1 LLQTKEKRIE
11 KQKYLYI
18 CFIDYVKAFV
28 CVKHDTLLE
37 IIQGFDIDAKDLRL
51 IRNMYYGQKAAIR
64 IKGELGEWVCIQK
77 DVRQG
82 CIQSPDLFN
91 LYSEKA
97 LKTIRMCDGFDLEGA
112 NYNNLRYAD
121 DIALIADSEEK
132 LQRLLKVVAKESE
145 RLGLRINCDKTYVL
159 VASK

>member
-1 LLQTKEKRIE
+1 M
-11 KQKYLYI
+11 
-18 CFIDYVKAFV
+18 
-28 CVKHDTLLE
+28 KHDTLLE

-82 CIQSPDLFN
+82 CILSPDLFN

-112 NYNNLRYAD
+112 NYNNL
-121 DIALIADSEEK
+121 
-132 LQRLLKVVAKESE
+132 
-145 RLGLRINCDKTYVL
+145 
-159 VASK
+159 